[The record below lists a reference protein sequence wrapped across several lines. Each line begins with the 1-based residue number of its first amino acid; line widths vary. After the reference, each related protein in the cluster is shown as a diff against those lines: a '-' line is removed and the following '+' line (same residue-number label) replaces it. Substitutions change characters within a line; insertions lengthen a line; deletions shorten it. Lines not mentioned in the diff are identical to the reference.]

1 MVFSAGEGQ
10 SENDLNKVVESERER
25 KLKKKS
31 AEEAKDI
38 KLRNNP
44 NEKLFYSMNENQNGS
59 SRDRRE
65 SRDKKLFQ
73 NEKVNEIN
81 NLHISHF
88 FYYF

>member
-1 MVFSAGEGQ
+1 M
-10 SENDLNKVVESERER
+10 
-25 KLKKKS
+25 
-31 AEEAKDI
+31 
-38 KLRNNP
+38 
-44 NEKLFYSMNENQNGS
+44 NENENQNGS

-88 FYYF
+88 FLLFLKGGLEKIIKGIRNKG

>member
-1 MVFSAGEGQ
+1 M
-10 SENDLNKVVESERER
+10 
-25 KLKKKS
+25 
-31 AEEAKDI
+31 
-38 KLRNNP
+38 
-44 NEKLFYSMNENQNGS
+44 NENENQNGS